1 MNANWKEARKLLNLV
16 TSAIDCILRN
26 RYDGYSRKP
35 FYVELGTEV
44 GPGASRTA
52 EEVERMSEKFFRMP
66 EHYPPET
73 GAAFLALKKEQTRE
87 RLAEFLEQ
95 FVDVPVEADLAL
107 LELKEAS
114 WEEILIWIDSYIAQ
128 RPYLERKVGE
138 LVVKQREGLS
148 NPGARE
154 LERSAEMSSPNVL
167 SLYVVRKYAAEFKE
181 LFPHMVERAGDLQLI
196 PAGKGVPDYIRH
208 YLEEASRCFIYGHFL
223 ASLLVCRSAIEAA
236 AKDRLRGNRFARE
249 LSEVED
255 SLVGILNLAL
265 EKGLIDKII
274 WLAADDIR
282 KTANKAAHPE
292 AVPDEGRCKSAF
304 DATRG
309 ILQHLYE

>member
-1 MNANWKEARKLLNLV
+1 MNANWEEARKLLNLV
-16 TSAIDCILRN
+16 TSVIDCILRN
-26 RYDGYSRKP
+26 RYDGCSRKP

-52 EEVERMSEKFFRMP
+52 EEIERMLEKFFRMP

-73 GAAFLALKKEQTRE
+73 GAVFLALKKEQTRE

-128 RPYLERKVGE
+128 GPYLERKVGE
-138 LVVKQREGLS
+138 LVVERREGFS
-148 NPGARE
+148 SPGARE
-154 LERSAEMSSPNVL
+154 MEAAVDTCPGEFL

-181 LFPHMVERAGDLQLI
+181 RFPHMIERGQELRLI
-196 PAGKGVPDYIRH
+196 PAGKGVPDHIRH

-236 AKDRLRGNRFARE
+236 AKDRLRDNRYERE

-255 SLVGILNLAL
+255 SLKSILDLAL

-274 WLAADDIR
+274 WGAAQDIR
-282 KTANKAAHPE
+282 KMANKAAHPE
-292 AVPDEGRCKSAF
+292 TVPDEGRCKWAF
-304 DATRG
+304 DTTRG